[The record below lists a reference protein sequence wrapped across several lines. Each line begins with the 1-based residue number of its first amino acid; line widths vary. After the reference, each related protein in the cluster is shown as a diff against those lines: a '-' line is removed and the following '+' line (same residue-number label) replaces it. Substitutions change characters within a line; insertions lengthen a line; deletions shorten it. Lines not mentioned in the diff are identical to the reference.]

1 MLAIACKKPGA
12 ATPGFLFWLTAIIS
26 TCRAIYRYSDTM
38 PAMTDTI
45 KVEIAVAILS
55 LLSAGEN
62 RSFFIM
68 PEIYNGVNNYGYAFV
83 CGIMRFSFYYLIHL
97 HSFDGAK
104 ERSKKTPA
112 ARRIS

>member
-1 MLAIACKKPGA
+1 
-12 ATPGFLFWLTAIIS
+12 
-26 TCRAIYRYSDTM
+26 M

-62 RSFFIM
+62 RSLFIM
-68 PEIYNGVNNYGYAFV
+68 PEIDSGVNDYGCVFV
-83 CGIMRFSFYYLIHL
+83 CRIVRFSFYYLIHL

-112 ARRIS
+112 ARRILPLRRWRGLLRNY